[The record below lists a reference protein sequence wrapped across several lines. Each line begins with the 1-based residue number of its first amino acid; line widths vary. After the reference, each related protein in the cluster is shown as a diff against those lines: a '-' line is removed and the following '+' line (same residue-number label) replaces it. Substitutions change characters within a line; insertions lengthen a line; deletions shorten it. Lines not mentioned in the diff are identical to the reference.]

1 MGNDLRRLPLDVY
14 DFWDDEMVA
23 EMTIKEAGF
32 YLWTLSYQWKHGS
45 IPADFQK
52 LKSKIHREGR
62 AFEKAW
68 KETLSIHFPP
78 LEGNPERLANKRLLK
93 MRAEVEGQISS
104 HVERGRKGG
113 EKTQKR
119 RRENQAQ
126 LEAQLEAQIK
136 HSSSKA
142 AQALN
147 RTELNRKEPGLEKE
161 TSPAP
166 ASLDLLNL
174 IAGTEVSPAWKEY
187 ISEIVA
193 IVEKHSEG
201 PMEVE
206 SIVDAIR
213 NGSINELDRFTV
225 SSLLRF
231 ANSKKIKVPES
242 PGKTDPKHKSDPDIY
257 RERSPSINLT
267 GTIDEMMGKLK
278 EALPGWTWKR
288 WRAAEALASREDAM
302 LQGKYVKG

>member
-1 MGNDLRRLPLDVY
+1 MGNHLRRLPWDVD
-14 DFWDDEMVA
+14 DFDSNRDVVGMSTCEEGVMLFLIRLQWRGGPIPTRLEDLLRISGKHRRYVAKYWDKWITRLFPLCENG
-23 EMTIKEAGF
+23 T
-32 YLWTLSYQWKHGS
+32 
-45 IPADFQK
+45 
-52 LKSKIHREGR
+52 EGR
-62 AFEKAW
+62 ENKGLA
-68 KETLSIHFPP
+68 ETR
-78 LEGNPERLANKRLLK
+78 E
-93 MRAEVEGQISS
+93 RAEAEYRAKA
-104 HVERGRKGG
+104 RGGKNRWASKGVL
-113 EKTQKR
+113 EESYRSPKQKR
-119 RRENQAQ
+119 VGTE
-126 LEAQLEAQIK
+126 
-136 HSSSKA
+136 
-142 AQALN
+142 LN

-174 IAGTEVSPAWKEY
+174 IAGTEVSLAWKEY

-213 NGSINELDRFTV
+213 NGSINEPDRFTV

-242 PGKTDPKHKSDPDIY
+242 PGKTEPKHKSDPDIY

-302 LQGKYVKG
+302 LQGKYVKGLLG